1 MGCFEIVQCT
11 CNHQENPLGLDRT
24 PRFGWKMRSD
34 TRGDA
39 QTAYRIT
46 VSTDA
51 RRAQAGQETC
61 GIPARPRVMGM

>member
-46 VSTDA
+46 VSLCLSNALD
-51 RRAQAGQETC
+51 
-61 GIPARPRVMGM
+61 ISFDSS

>member
-51 RRAQAGQETC
+51 RRAQAG
-61 GIPARPRVMGM
+61 